1 MKETH
6 LVSKSPAGQPEG
18 GGEEGREGETGGG
31 RKGWGSTVSCEL
43 IESSGPGARREALL
57 T

>member
-31 RKGWGSTVSCEL
+31 RKGRGSTVSCEL